1 MNTIEMEHAVRFY
14 GTVPA
19 VVDLSLTV
27 PKGSVFGLLGEN
39 GSGKTTSIKMM
50 MGALIP
56 QEGTVHDVG
65 DWLDKEGALELP
77 ERFRIEVRER
87 PRGREVRFYWLL
99 WEDAGAVGERIRARI
114 LEAFPN
120 AGFDDGV
127 DRGRYSARVNRVA
140 LPSFLDGGIHW
151 ITP

>member
-56 QEGTVHDVG
+56 QEGTVRV
-65 DWLDKEGALELP
+65 
-77 ERFRIEVRER
+77 F
-87 PRGREVRFYWLL
+87 
-99 WEDAGAVGERIRARI
+99 
-114 LEAFPN
+114 
-120 AGFDDGV
+120 GV
-127 DRGRYSARVNRVA
+127 DPVGMSPECSAGGSPA
-140 LPSFLDGGIHW
+140 FFFDFFIFLGCRWD
-151 ITP
+151 